1 MFIRG
6 LKTKIAFNIA
16 ILFFVAMLL
25 INIVTVMTAQRE
37 IIRREVSLGHFILST
52 LEADLLKSLNLES
65 DPSSSIAR
73 AEVNRLLTEAGV
85 TGALILGKHNERISF
100 RSSPKALQD
109 ELVKHCRKVMQSKK
123 PEANFFGTTWGV
135 FWRQRRDLILST
147 PLLQNDQA
155 LAAASIVLPLEG
167 IYQSLRRSQKML
179 FIYLF
184 INTVILTFIGIY
196 RLSKVYFQPLTRLA
210 RRAEDYR
217 EDDEMLFSVRK
228 EDNELHK
235 LSGSLNGMLRR
246 ISVDKEKLRSTVNS
260 LETANLELKKAQEEI
275 IRAEKLASV
284 GRLSAGIAHEIGN
297 PIGIVMGYLELLKQ
311 KDIPETE
318 RKEYIHRTE
327 DEIERINTIIR
338 QLLEISRPSNAGLKV
353 VSVHD
358 LIDDIAQ
365 VLDVQPLMS
374 NIELECRLEAQ
385 NDRVLADSNPLRQ
398 VFLNLIINAADAVS
412 SEDEDNAVNGKL
424 LIQSSL
430 VGETPEYEH
439 GYEYDHEDD
448 AVAVENPARSRPR
461 ACNQET
467 QLQDQQKH
475 LKIMFIDN
483 GPGITEENIAN
494 IFDPFYTTKDPGK
507 GTGLG
512 LSVSFMI
519 IEGFGGKLT
528 VSSEIGGGT
537 TMTVLLPVVESEAD
551 IAGDEDFS
559 DTPLPLTANG
569 VEKPLEK

>member
-1 MFIRG
+1 VFIRG

-25 INIVTVMTAQRE
+25 VNIVTVMTAQRD
-37 IIRREVSLGHFILST
+37 IIRKEVSKGHFVLSIVK
-52 LEADLLKSLNLES
+52 ADLLKSLKFGI
-65 DPSSSIAR
+65 DPSPTTSR
-73 AEVNRLLTEAGV
+73 AQVFRLLTEAGV
-85 TGALILGKHNERISF
+85 SNALVLGKKNERISF
-100 RSSPKALQD
+100 RSTPQELQD
-109 ELVKHCRKVMQSKK
+109 ELMKNCRKVMQSKK
-123 PEANFFGTTWGV
+123 HEANFFGTTWGV
-135 FWRQRRDLILST
+135 FWKERRYLILST
-147 PLLQNDQA
+147 PLLQNGQA

-184 INTVILTFIGIY
+184 INTVILTFIGLY
-196 RLSKVYFQPLTRLA
+196 RLSKVYFQPLARLA

-235 LSGSLNGMLRR
+235 LSGSLNSMLRR
-246 ISVDKEKLRSTVNS
+246 ISADKEKLRSTVNS
-260 LETANLELKKAQEEI
+260 LEKANVELKKAQEEI

-297 PIGIVMGYLELLKQ
+297 PIGIVMGYLELLQQ
-311 KDIPETE
+311 KDIPDTE
-318 RKEYIHRTE
+318 RNEYLHRTE
-327 DEIERINTIIR
+327 KEIERINTIIR

-365 VLDVQPLMS
+365 VLNVQPLMS

-385 NDRVLADSNPLRQ
+385 NDKVLADSNQLRQ

-412 SEDEDNAVNGKL
+412 SEDKTFNGKL

-430 VGETPEYEH
+430 VGEKPEQ
-439 GYEYDHEDD
+439 
-448 AVAVENPARSRPR
+448 P
-461 ACNQET
+461 
-467 QLQDQQKH
+467 QDRQTH
-475 LKIMFIDN
+475 FKIVFIDN
-483 GPGITEENIAN
+483 GPGIPEENIAN

-519 IEGFGGKLT
+519 IDGFGGKMT
-528 VSSEIGGGT
+528 VSSEIGEGT
-537 TMTVLLPVVESEAD
+537 TMTLLLPVVESQAD
-551 IAGDEDFS
+551 IAADEDFL
-559 DTPLPLTANG
+559 DTPLPVTANG
-569 VEKPLEK
+569 VEKPLKKQGFLGGKIDKD